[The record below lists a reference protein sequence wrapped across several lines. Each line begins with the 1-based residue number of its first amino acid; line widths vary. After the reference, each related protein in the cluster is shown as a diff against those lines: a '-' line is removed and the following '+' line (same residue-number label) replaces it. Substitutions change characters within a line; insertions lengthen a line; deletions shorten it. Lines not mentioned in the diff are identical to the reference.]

1 MKRSLKSLVLSSI
14 MVTGFVFT
22 GLNPVNAEEVTNN
35 FNLDE
40 YVVTATRSENKIVDT
55 PANISLITK
64 DDFEKKE
71 LSKC

>member
-1 MKRSLKSLVLSSI
+1 MA
-14 MVTGFVFT
+14 TGFVFT